1 MEKNLIILGIFLCVG
16 LAIKLWHSGLVS
28 QYKGLFI
35 YAIFSAIRVFVPLLF
50 EWKQTSSIYA
60 YWWLGTEVAS
70 WVIYVVLV
78 LELYSAIFHQFP
90 ALASFGRKLFQVA
103 IGVSVLVGLGGMF
116 LFASHPSQFPLLDG
130 VLVTRRVVMTSL
142 LIFLICLLFS
152 LSWFR
157 IRLKPNTIV
166 HTVIFFIYFLSKA
179 GFVLVLQILGLNVL
193 SFLNLALLAISN
205 LSILAWAV
213 FLTQRGESTEV
224 VVGHNWNP
232 EKGKR
237 LAEQLAALNS
247 SLARTNQSGSPSGVH
262 SSVREKTNI

>member
-1 MEKNLIILGIFLCVG
+1 MEKSLIILGFLLCSG
-16 LAIKLWHSGLVS
+16 LAIKLWKSGLVS
-28 QYKGLFI
+28 SYKALFI
-35 YAIFSAIRVFVPLLF
+35 YSIFSIIRALIPSIFQ
-50 EWKQTSSIYA
+50 WKQTSSTYA
-60 YWWLGTEVAS
+60 YWWLGTEVVS
-70 WVIYVVLV
+70 WIIYVVLV

-90 ALASFGRKLFQVA
+90 ALASFGRKLFQIA

-116 LFASHPSQFPLLDG
+116 LFSSHPSQFPLLDG
-130 VLVTRRVVMTSL
+130 VLLTRRVVMTSL

-166 HTVIFFIYFLSKA
+166 HTVIFFIYFLAKA
-179 GFVLVLQILGLNVL
+179 GFVLVLQVLGFNVL
-193 SFLNLALLAISN
+193 TFLNLVLLGISN
-205 LSILAWAV
+205 LSILAWAI

-224 VVGHNWNP
+224 IVGHNWNP

-247 SLARTNQSGSPSGVH
+247 SLARTNQSGPPSGVRP
-262 SSVREKTNI
+262 SVREESNF